1 MQKVGVSAFKQHKEA
16 RLATLGGKYDRES
29 GGVGTWVRASQEA
42 LAVCGKAVRLLYT
55 ELDGEY

>member
-1 MQKVGVSAFKQHKEA
+1 MQKVGVSAFKQHKKA

-29 GGVGTWVRASQEA
+29 VGVKARVRASQEA
-42 LAVCGKAVRLLYT
+42 LAVCWQAVRLLHT